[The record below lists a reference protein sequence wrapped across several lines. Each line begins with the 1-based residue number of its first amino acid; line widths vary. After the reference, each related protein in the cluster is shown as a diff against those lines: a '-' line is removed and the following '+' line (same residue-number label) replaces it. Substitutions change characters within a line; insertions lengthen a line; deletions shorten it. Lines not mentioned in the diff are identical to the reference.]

1 MGCLSISIQV
11 DFKKSRVWRI
21 WSSQNLLRYS
31 ENLFCYRTYKGG
43 VLHEADPNVDYA
55 ANFAQMLGF
64 QDELMHELMRLY
76 ISIHRSS
83 SASVSWKLHVILN

>member
-1 MGCLSISIQV
+1 
-11 DFKKSRVWRI
+11 
-21 WSSQNLLRYS
+21 
-31 ENLFCYRTYKGG
+31 

-55 ANFAQMLGF
+55 EIFAQMLVF
-64 QDELMHELMRLY
+64 LDVLLHELMRLY

>member
-1 MGCLSISIQV
+1 
-11 DFKKSRVWRI
+11 
-21 WSSQNLLRYS
+21 
-31 ENLFCYRTYKGG
+31 
-43 VLHEADPNVDYA
+43 VLHEADPNMDYA

-83 SASVSWKLHVILN
+83 PASVS